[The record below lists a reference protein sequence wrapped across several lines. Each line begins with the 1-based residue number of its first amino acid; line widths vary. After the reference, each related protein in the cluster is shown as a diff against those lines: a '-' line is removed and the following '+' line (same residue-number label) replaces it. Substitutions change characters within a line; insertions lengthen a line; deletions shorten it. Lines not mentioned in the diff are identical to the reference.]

1 MSVYWEKNGKV
12 GVRVFIPS
20 FKDLLCNVLL
30 QVLDCCVLQHLI
42 HYVKVTRKMKT
53 QYLWH
58 RVTVSIKLEHK

>member
-20 FKDLLCNVLL
+20 FNHLLYNVLL

-42 HYVKVTRKMKT
+42 HYIKVILKMKT
-53 QYLWH
+53 QCLWH
-58 RVTVSIKLEHK
+58 RVIVRIK